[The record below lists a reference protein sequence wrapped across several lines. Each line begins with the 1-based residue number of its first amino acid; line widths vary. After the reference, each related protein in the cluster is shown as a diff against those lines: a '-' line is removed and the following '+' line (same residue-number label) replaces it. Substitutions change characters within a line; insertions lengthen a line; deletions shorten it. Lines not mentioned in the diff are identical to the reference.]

1 MQIGRRRRRRR
12 SSRRE
17 EEAIALKL
25 SESLFL

>member
-1 MQIGRRRRRRR
+1 MQIGRRRRRRS